1 MNKEIPHISV
11 CVLTYKRLAFLKR
24 LLSKIADQETDGLF
38 GYSIVVID
46 NDSLRSAQAVVL
58 EFADAA
64 GMDVIYC
71 VEPRQ
76 NICLARNKAIDNARG
91 DFVAFIDDDEF
102 PEARWLVNLFKA
114 CERYSAVGVLGPV
127 KSYFDEQPPK
137 WVIRGKFYERPSHPT
152 GFVINWSEG
161 RTGNVL
167 LRKRLFEQ
175 GSLPFNPEFH
185 RGGDTDFFRR
195 MTEKGHLF
203 IWCDEAVV
211 YESVPPVRWTRGF
224 MLKRAL
230 LRGSITVQSPNLG
243 FDSVAKS
250 IVATAAYA
258 VALPFTLVL
267 GQHRFMDVLVRLFDH
282 LGKLLACVGIHPV
295 ANPYVTD

>member
-1 MNKEIPHISV
+1 MNKLIPQISI
-11 CVLTYKRLAFLKR
+11 CICTYKRPVFLKR
-24 LLSKIADQETDGLF
+24 LLHRVANQETRGLF
-38 GYSIVVID
+38 GYSIVVVD
-46 NDSLRSAQAVVL
+46 NDNLRSAESVVR
-58 EFADAA
+58 EFAEVS
-64 GMDVIYC
+64 GMDVTYC
-71 VEPRQ
+71 VEVRR
-76 NICLARNKAIDNARG
+76 NICHARNKAIDNSLG
-91 DFVAFIDDDEF
+91 QFVVFIDDDEF
-102 PEARWLVNLFKA
+102 PEALWLINLFAA
-114 CERYSAVGVLGPV
+114 CEKYGAVGVLGPV
-127 KSYFDEQPPK
+127 KSYFDEQPPR

-152 GFVINWSEG
+152 GFVIGWEEG

-167 LRKRLFEQ
+167 LRKRLFEE

-185 RGGDTDFFRR
+185 RGGDSDFFRR
-195 MTEKGHLF
+195 MTEKGHVF

-211 YESVPPVRWTRGF
+211 FESVPPIRWTRAF

-230 LRGSITVQSPNLG
+230 LRGSITVQSPSLD
-243 FDSVAKS
+243 FISIAKS

-258 VALPFTLVL
+258 AALPFTLVL